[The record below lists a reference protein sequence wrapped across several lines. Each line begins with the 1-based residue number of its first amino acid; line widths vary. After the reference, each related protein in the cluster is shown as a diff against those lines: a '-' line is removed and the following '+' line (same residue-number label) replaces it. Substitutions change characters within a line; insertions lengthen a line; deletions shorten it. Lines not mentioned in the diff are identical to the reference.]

1 MNFSVIIPSQNN
13 EMEDKMFR
21 LLLLSVGMMFMLSA
35 CATSVEAD
43 PNSPVVSPTE
53 GAGETPA
60 QVNPYQPL
68 ESDAALQRG
77 EAFLDSTDVLILESY
92 PVQINLVLTG
102 NLPTPCHQLRIAVNQ
117 PDEANRILV
126 EVYSVVDPEQVCIQ
140 MLQPFEATYS
150 LGSFPSGSYTVLVNG
165 EEVGQFD
172 S

>member
-1 MNFSVIIPSQNN
+1 
-13 EMEDKMFR
+13 MFR
-21 LLLLSVGMMFMLSA
+21 LLLLSIGMMFILSA
-35 CATSVEAD
+35 CAAPVKAD
-43 PNSPVVSPTE
+43 PNSPVVSPTD
-53 GAGETPA
+53 GAGETPI

-77 EAFLDSTDVLILESY
+77 EAFIDSSEVLVLESY

-126 EVYSVVDPEQVCIQ
+126 EVYSVADPEQICILI
-140 MLQPFEATYS
+140 LQPFVITYS
-150 LGSFPSGSYTVLVNG
+150 LGSFPSGRYTILVNG

-172 S
+172 T

>member
-1 MNFSVIIPSQNN
+1 
-13 EMEDKMFR
+13 MFR
-21 LLLLSVGMMFMLSA
+21 LLLVSIGMMFMLSA
-35 CATSVEAD
+35 CAAAVEAD

-53 GAGETPA
+53 GAGETRA

-77 EAFLDSTDVLILESY
+77 EAFVDSTEVLVLEIY
-92 PVQINLVLTG
+92 PVQINLVLSG

-117 PDEANRILV
+117 PDDANRILV
-126 EVYSVVDPEQVCIQ
+126 EVYSVADPEQVCIQ
-140 MLQPFEATYS
+140 MLQPFEITYS

-165 EEVGQFD
+165 AEVGQFD

>member
-1 MNFSVIIPSQNN
+1 
-13 EMEDKMFR
+13 MFR
-21 LLLLSVGMMFMLSA
+21 LLLLSIGMMFILSA
-35 CATSVEAD
+35 CAAPVETD
-43 PNSPVVSPTE
+43 PNSPVVNPTE

-60 QVNPYQPL
+60 PLDPYQPL

-77 EAFLDSTDVLILESY
+77 EAFIDSSEVLILESY

-126 EVYSVVDPEQVCIQ
+126 EVYSVADPEQVCIQ
-140 MLQPFEATYS
+140 ILQPFETTYS